1 MLLLV
6 NVETYIL
13 AVVLKKYRSQRAD
26 LMKWVGDW
34 VLDEMGED
42 KKDTKRKC
50 EELCCKGV
58 QIIETVD
65 ENEKGGRIKRDFLK
79 T

>member
-1 MLLLV
+1 
-6 NVETYIL
+6 
-13 AVVLKKYRSQRAD
+13 
-26 LMKWVGDW
+26 MKWVGDW

-58 QIIETVD
+58 QIIEMID